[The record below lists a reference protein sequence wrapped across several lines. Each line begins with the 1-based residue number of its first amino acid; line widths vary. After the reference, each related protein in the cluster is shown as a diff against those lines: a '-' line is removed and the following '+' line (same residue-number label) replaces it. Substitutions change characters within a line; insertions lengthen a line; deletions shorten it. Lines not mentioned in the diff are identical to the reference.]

1 MSTYSKTVIR
11 GSEKYPD
18 IFGYAVFVPYFG
30 KTMATF
36 SVYGL
41 PVGEGCSYKVFD
53 MHIHSGGQCSGN
65 ADDPFA
71 DAESHYDKGS
81 CPHPCHSGD
90 MPPLFPDK
98 SGTAQ
103 LAFVTDRFTPDE
115 IMGRTVI
122 IHAMPDDLHTQPSG
136 NSGEKIACGVIEK
149 LG

>member
-1 MSTYSKTVIR
+1 MSTYSKVVIR

-41 PVGEGCSYKVFD
+41 PVGEGGGCKVFG
-53 MHIHSGGQCSGN
+53 MHIHSGGQCSEN

-71 DAESHYDKGS
+71 DALAHYDKEN
-81 CPHPCHSGD
+81 CPHPCH
-90 MPPLFPDK
+90 
-98 SGTAQ
+98 
-103 LAFVTDRFTPDE
+103 
-115 IMGRTVI
+115 
-122 IHAMPDDLHTQPSG
+122 
-136 NSGEKIACGVIEK
+136 SGEKIACGVIEK